1 MVRSPKD
8 KMVSGGYEKL
18 DLFIVCDLSV
28 LRGILVVYPERESIF
43 IAKMVQTPYSFL
55 LSMFITQQL
64 G

>member
-1 MVRSPKD
+1 M
-8 KMVSGGYEKL
+8 

-28 LRGILVVYPERESIF
+28 LRGILVGYPEQESIF
-43 IAKMVQTPYSFL
+43 IAKRGQTSYSFL

>member
-1 MVRSPKD
+1 
-8 KMVSGGYEKL
+8 MVSGGYEKL

-28 LRGILVVYPERESIF
+28 LRGILIVYPERESIF